1 MDQDVFTNIAFL
13 SSSSHVILNSILC
26 KKTLKEMETK
36 DLDTYE
42 CLCQTLTILFDTT
55 TYIWT
60 NLVILNLVLC

>member
-1 MDQDVFTNIAFL
+1 MDQDVFTKNAFL

-36 DLDTYE
+36 DLDTHE

-60 NLVILNLVLC
+60 NLVILYLVLC